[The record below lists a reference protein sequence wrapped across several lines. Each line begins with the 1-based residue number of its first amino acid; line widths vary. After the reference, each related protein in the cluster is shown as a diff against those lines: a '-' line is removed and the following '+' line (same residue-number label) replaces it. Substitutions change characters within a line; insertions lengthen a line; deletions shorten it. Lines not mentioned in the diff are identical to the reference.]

1 MSQPKEEKSQEHSIA
16 ALIQMQDWS
25 SSPLG
30 QPSSWSSELQ
40 TIVKLMLD
48 SRFPMFVA
56 WGPELGLLYNE
67 AYTQFLGKKH
77 PAALGCRF
85 AEVWREIWADL
96 RSFVDT
102 ALAGQA
108 LFVEDLPLIIERNGR
123 AEQTWFTFS
132 YSPVRNAANEVAGMY
147 CAVTETT
154 ARVLAERRHCFQL
167 KMADTLRVLN
177 DPFEIM
183 ATASRLIGEHFNVA
197 RVGYG
202 EIDPDKQ
209 YVSVA
214 RDWTDGTI
222 TSLAG
227 ASKPLENFGPA
238 FVNELKRGNI
248 VKVNDISADPR
259 SFLYVAGYA
268 GLGIQSKVSI
278 PLLESGQLTA
288 VLYLHEPHPRNWTE
302 DEITFAADVARR
314 TWDAVKRAR
323 TEEALRDESRVL
335 ELLNQTGQVV
345 ASTLDLQTLLQ
356 SITDTAT
363 QLSKAEFGAFF
374 YTMTNQQGESLMLYT
389 LSGAPREAFEKFG
402 HPRATALFGPT
413 FKGDAPIRSA
423 DITKD
428 ARYGHS
434 EPYKGMPPGHLP
446 VRSYLAVPVI
456 TRTGEVIGG
465 LFFGHPA
472 TGVFTERTERI
483 IVGVAAQAAVAIDN
497 ARLYKQAQKAAEER
511 EALLTSERAARAE
524 AERMSKMKDEFLAM
538 LAHELRNPLAPI
550 GNAAEL
556 LTLRAATEPWAMQ
569 AGTIIKRQVAQMRHL
584 LDDLLD
590 VSRVTHGLV
599 AIAKRRIDFRTVITE
614 ALDQVRTV
622 IEEKHHRLSV
632 HMPAEAVYVDGD
644 YFRLTQ
650 TVANIL
656 NNAAKYTPEAGDI
669 KLRLGRSDN
678 GLAEVS
684 VIDNGIGIAP
694 DLLPNVFELFT
705 QGKRTLARSQGG
717 VGLGLTLVKKL
728 VELHGGTVAACSAGV
743 GQGSEFIIHLPIS
756 EPDNQNVSNFENEP
770 FFTDKLLLQHQVG
783 MLRIM
788 VVDDNRD
795 AADTLSRLLI
805 SNGHSVITAYTAE
818 TALALADREVPD
830 VFLLDIG
837 LPDIDG
843 YELARQL
850 RLRPSLAKSMLVA
863 VTGYG
868 QPEDRQ
874 RTAAA
879 GFSHHLVKPADM
891 VRLQTLLEDAASSKG
906 IATKS
911 SPESGCIA

>member
-1 MSQPKEEKSQEHSIA
+1 
-16 ALIQMQDWS
+16 
-25 SSPLG
+25 
-30 QPSSWSSELQ
+30 
-40 TIVKLMLD
+40 
-48 SRFPMFVA
+48 
-56 WGPELGLLYNE
+56 
-67 AYTQFLGKKH
+67 
-77 PAALGCRF
+77 
-85 AEVWREIWADL
+85 
-96 RSFVDT
+96 
-102 ALAGQA
+102 
-108 LFVEDLPLIIERNGR
+108 
-123 AEQTWFTFS
+123 
-132 YSPVRNAANEVAGMY
+132 
-147 CAVTETT
+147 
-154 ARVLAERRHCFQL
+154 
-167 KMADTLRVLN
+167 MADTLRTLA
-177 DPFEIM
+177 DPREI
-183 ATASRLIGEHFNVA
+183 TAAASCLIGRYFKVA

-202 EIDPDKQ
+202 EIDPDEQ

-227 ASKPLENFGPA
+227 ASRPLESFGPA
-238 FVNELKRGNI
+238 FASELKRGSI
-248 VKVNDISADPR
+248 VKVDDISADPR

-268 GLGIQSKVSI
+268 GLGIQSMLSI
-278 PLLESGQLTA
+278 PLLEGGRLTA
-288 VLYLHEPHPRNWTE
+288 VLYLHESHPRNWTE
-302 DEITFAADVARR
+302 EETTFAEDLARR
-314 TWDAVKRAR
+314 TWEAVKRAR
-323 TEEALRDESRVL
+323 TEEALRDETRIL

-374 YTMTNQQGESLMLYT
+374 YTVTNQQGESLMLYT

-413 FKGDAPIRSA
+413 FKGEAPIRSA
-423 DITKD
+423 DITRD
-428 ARYGHS
+428 ARYGRS

-497 ARLYKQAQKAAEER
+497 ARLYEQAQKAAEER
-511 EALLTSERAARAE
+511 EALLTSERAARGE
-524 AERMSKMKDEFLAM
+524 AERMSSMKDEFLAM

-556 LTLRAATEPWAMQ
+556 LILRASTEPWAKQ
-569 AGTIIKRQVAQMRHL
+569 AATIIKRQVGQMRHL

-599 AIAKRRIDFRTVITE
+599 TIAKRRIDFKTVVAE

-622 IEEKHHRLSV
+622 VEEKHHQLSI
-632 HMPAEAVYVDGD
+632 HLPTEPAYVDGD

-650 TVANIL
+650 SVANIL
-656 NNAAKYTPEAGDI
+656 NNAAKYTPDSGDI
-669 KLRLGRSDN
+669 EVRLGSSDN
-678 GLAEVS
+678 GVVEFS
-684 VIDNGIGIAP
+684 ITDNGIGIAP

-728 VELHGGTVAACSAGV
+728 VELHGGTVGAYSAGV
-743 GQGSEFIIHLPIS
+743 GQGSEFIIRLPIS
-756 EPDNQNVSNFENEP
+756 EPDHQNGNSPEKDAVSPEASP
-770 FFTDKLLLQHQVG
+770 LQPQG
-783 MLRIM
+783 GTTMLRIM
-788 VVDDNRD
+788 VVDDNKD
-795 AADTLSRLLI
+795 AADTLSKLLI
-805 SNGHSVITAYTAE
+805 ANGHSVSTAYTAE
-818 TALALADREVPD
+818 SALALADCEAPD

-837 LPDIDG
+837 LPDMDG

-850 RLRPSLAKSMLVA
+850 RMRPSCAKSMLVA

-874 RTAAA
+874 HTTAA
-879 GFSHHLVKPADM
+879 GFSHHLVKPADL
-891 VRLQTLLEDAASSKG
+891 VRLWTLLEHVAASQNTAK
-906 IATKS
+906 KS

>member
-1 MSQPKEEKSQEHSIA
+1 
-16 ALIQMQDWS
+16 
-25 SSPLG
+25 
-30 QPSSWSSELQ
+30 
-40 TIVKLMLD
+40 MLD

-85 AEVWREIWADL
+85 AEVWREVWTDL
-96 RSFVDT
+96 RSFVDN

-132 YSPVRNAANEVAGMY
+132 YSPVRNAENKVAGMY

-154 ARVLAERRHCFQL
+154 ARVLAERRQCFQL
-167 KMADTLRVLN
+167 EMADTLRVLS

-183 ATASRLIGEHFNVA
+183 AAASRLIGAYFNVA

-202 EIDPDKQ
+202 EIDPDEQ

-227 ASKPLENFGPA
+227 ASRPLESFGPA
-238 FVNELKRGNI
+238 FVSELKRGNI
-248 VKVNDISADPR
+248 VKVDDISADPR

-268 GLGIQSKVSI
+268 GLGIQSMVSI
-278 PLLESGQLTA
+278 PLLESGRLTA
-288 VLYLHEPHPRNWTE
+288 VLYLHEIHPRNWTE
-302 DEITFAADVARR
+302 EELTFAADVARR
-314 TWDAVKRAR
+314 TWEAVKRAR
-323 TEEALRDESRVL
+323 TEEALRDETRVL

-389 LSGAPREAFEKFG
+389 LSGAPRDAFEKFG

-413 FKGDAPIRSA
+413 FKGEAPIRSA

-428 ARYGHS
+428 ARYGRS
-434 EPYKGMPPGHLP
+434 APYKGMPPGHLP

-456 TRTGEVIGG
+456 TRTGVVIGG

-483 IVGVAAQAAVAIDN
+483 IVGVAAQAAMAIDN
-497 ARLYKQAQKAAEER
+497 ARLYEQAQKAAEER
-511 EALLTSERAARAE
+511 ESLLTSERAARAE

-556 LTLRAATEPWAMQ
+556 LTLRASTEPWLMQ

-599 AIAKRRIDFRTVITE
+599 AIAKRRIDFKTVVTE
-614 ALDQVRTV
+614 ALDQVRTAV
-622 IEEKHHRLSV
+622 EEKHHRLSV
-632 HMPAEAVYVDGD
+632 HLPTEPVYVDGD

-650 TVANIL
+650 ALANIL
-656 NNAAKYTPEAGDI
+656 NNAAKYTPESGDI
-669 KLRLGRSDN
+669 KLALCNSANGLVEICISDN
-678 GLAEVS
+678 GP
-684 VIDNGIGIAP
+684 GITP

-728 VELHGGTVAACSAGV
+728 VELHGGTVAAYSAGV
-743 GQGSEFIIHLPIS
+743 GKGSEFIIRLPTS
-756 EPDNQNVSNFENEP
+756 ELDNQNVTNSGKEVVFSEALPLKQE
-770 FFTDKLLLQHQVG
+770 G
-783 MLRIM
+783 GRLRIM
-788 VVDDNRD
+788 VVDDNQD
-795 AADTLSRLLI
+795 AADTLSRLLVG
-805 SNGHSVITAYTAE
+805 NGHAVMTAYTAE
-818 TALALADREVPD
+818 SALTLAESEIPN

-837 LPDIDG
+837 LPDMDG

-850 RLRPSLAKSMLVA
+850 RMRPSLAKSTLIA

-874 RTAAA
+874 RTTAA
-879 GFSHHLVKPADM
+879 GFSHHLVKPADL
-891 VRLQTLLEDAASSKG
+891 VRLWTLLEQVAASQDTT
-906 IATKS
+906 TKP
-911 SPESGCIA
+911 SPESGCKA

>member
-1 MSQPKEEKSQEHSIA
+1 MPQPKEDSSQKDRIA
-16 ALIQMQDWS
+16 ALIQAQDWA

-30 QPSSWSSELQ
+30 PPSSWPDELH

-67 AYTQFLGKKH
+67 AYIQFLGNKH
-77 PAALGCRF
+77 PTALGRRL
-85 AEVWREIWADL
+85 AEVWREVWTEL
-96 RSFVDT
+96 RSLVDN

-108 LFVEDLPLIIERNGR
+108 LFVEDLPLVIERNGR

-132 YSPVRNAANEVAGMY
+132 YSPVRNAENNVAGMY
-147 CAVTETT
+147 CVVTETT
-154 ARVLAERRHCFQL
+154 ARVLAERRQCFQL
-167 KMADTLRVLN
+167 KMADTLRVLS
-177 DPFEIM
+177 DPLDIT
-183 ATASRLIGEHFNVA
+183 AAASRLIGEYFHVA

-202 EIDPDKQ
+202 EILPDQQ
-209 YVSVA
+209 YVNVA

-227 ASKPLENFGPA
+227 ASKPLESFGPA
-238 FVNELKRGNI
+238 FVSALKCGKT
-248 VKVNDISADPR
+248 VKVDDIAADPR

-268 GLGIQSKVSI
+268 GLGIQSMVSI
-278 PLLESGQLTA
+278 PLLEDGRLTA
-288 VLYLHEPHPRNWTE
+288 VLYLHEPHPRNWTTE
-302 DEITFAADVARR
+302 EVAFAEDVARR
-314 TWDAVKRAR
+314 TWEAVKRAR
-323 TEEALRDESRVL
+323 AEEALRDETRVL
-335 ELLNQTGQVV
+335 ELLNRTGQVV

-374 YTMTNQQGESLMLYT
+374 YTMTNQHGESLMLYT

-413 FKGDAPIRSA
+413 FKGEAPIRSA

-434 EPYKGMPPGHLP
+434 DPYKGMPPGHLP

-483 IVGVAAQAAVAIDN
+483 IVGVAAQAAMAIDN
-497 ARLYKQAQKAAEER
+497 ARLYAQAQMAAEER

-524 AERMSKMKDEFLAM
+524 AERMSRMKDEFLAM

-556 LTLRAATEPWAMQ
+556 LTLRASTEPWVTH

-599 AIAKRRIDFRTVITE
+599 AIAKRRIDLKTVVTE
-614 ALDQVRTV
+614 ALDQVRAV
-622 IEEKHHRLSV
+622 VEEKHHRLSIQL
-632 HMPAEAVYVDGD
+632 PSEPVYVEGD

-656 NNAAKYTPEAGDI
+656 NNAAKYTPAAGDI

-678 GLAEVS
+678 GLVEIS

-717 VGLGLTLVKKL
+717 IGLGLTLVKKL
-728 VELHGGTVAACSAGV
+728 VELHGGTVAAYSAGV
-743 GQGSEFIIHLPIS
+743 GQGSEFVIHLPIPELDHQAVNNS
-756 EPDNQNVSNFENEP
+756 GIEALSIAALP
-770 FFTDKLLLQHQVG
+770 LQQQGG

-788 VVDDNRD
+788 VVDDNQD
-795 AADTLSRLLI
+795 AADTLSRLLTC
-805 SNGHSVITAYTAE
+805 NGHAVLTAYTAE
-818 TALALADREVPD
+818 TALALAEREVPD

-837 LPDIDG
+837 LPDLDG

-850 RLRPSLAKSMLVA
+850 RLRPSLAQSMLVA

-874 RTAAA
+874 RTSAA
-879 GFSHHLVKPADM
+879 GFSHHLVKPADL
-891 VRLQTLLEDAASSKG
+891 VRLWTLLEEAVSSKNMA
-906 IATKS
+906 IK
-911 SPESGCIA
+911 